1 MSPILN
7 VSQQSFVLATNRK
20 TGQAQPF
27 MKNLTSIVI
36 FGALLILIG
45 GGFFL
50 ATWKIP
56 VPATEIERTIPNDHF
71 PR

>member
-1 MSPILN
+1 M
-7 VSQQSFVLATNRK
+7 SQQSFVLATNRK
-20 TGQAQPF
+20 SGQGQAF

-36 FGALLILIG
+36 FGALIILVG
-45 GGFFL
+45 GGLFL